1 MMKVTTVGLDLAK
14 LIFTMHGVDEHGKVV
29 LRKTVRRAKLL
40 EVFAQLPACIVG
52 MEACSG
58 AQHWAR
64 ELRKLGHEPRIMAA
78 EFVEPYRQGGK
89 NDANDAAAIC
99 EAVSRPKMRF
109 VAVKSVEQQA
119 VLAVHR
125 MRLGVVE
132 ERTALANRVRGLLAE
147 YGVVT
152 GTGLDRLRRALP
164 EILEDGANAIPG
176 IAKEVFADAEQ
187 ELRHL
192 DERIAIYDRRIV
204 ALARSSEPAQR
215 LMKVEGIGPVTA
227 TALVAGVGN
236 AKVFANGRQFAAWLG
251 LTPRQH
257 STGGK
262 RRLGAMT
269 KHGDVYL
276 RTLLI
281 HGARAVLRV
290 SSKHSDAKSRWV
302 ESLRRR
308 RPDNVAAVALAAKTA
323 RITWALLARGTD
335 YQRDV

>member
-1 MMKVTTVGLDLAK
+1 MKITTVGLDLAK
-14 LIFTMHGVDEHGKVV
+14 VIFTVHGVDEHGKAV

-40 EVFAQLPACIVG
+40 ELFAQLPACVVG

-99 EAVSRPKMRF
+99 EAVSRPTMRF

-125 MRLGVVE
+125 VRQGLVE
-132 ERTALANRVRGLLAE
+132 ERTALGNRLRGLLAE
-147 YGVVT
+147 YGVVV

-164 EILEDGANAIPG
+164 EILEDGANTIPG
-176 IAKEVFADAEQ
+176 IAREVFADAEQ
-187 ELRHL
+187 HLRQL
-192 DERIAIYDRRIV
+192 DARIATYDRRIA
-204 ALARSSEPAQR
+204 ALAKASAPAQR
-215 LMKVEGIGPVTA
+215 LMKVEGVGPVTA
-227 TALVAGVGN
+227 TALVASVGD
-236 AKVFANGRQFAAWLG
+236 AKVFHNGRQFAAWLG

-262 RRLGAMT
+262 QRLGAMT
-269 KHGDVYL
+269 KHGDVCL

-290 SSKHSDAKSRWV
+290 SPLRSDAKSRWV
-302 ESLRRR
+302 QTLRQR

-323 RITWALLARGTD
+323 RISWALLARDRNYQSTD
-335 YQRDV
+335 

>member
-1 MMKVTTVGLDLAK
+1 MKVTTVGLDLAK
-14 LIFTMHGVDEHGKVV
+14 LIFTVHGVDEHGKVM

-40 EVFAQLPACIVG
+40 EVFAQMPPCVVG

-64 ELRKLGHEPRIMAA
+64 ELRKLSHEPRIMAA

-99 EAVSRPKMRF
+99 EAVSRRQMRF

-125 MRLGVVE
+125 MRQGLVE
-132 ERTALANRVRGLLAE
+132 ERTALVNRMRGLLAE
-147 YGVVT
+147 YGIVV
-152 GTGLDRLRRALP
+152 GMGLDRLRRALP

-176 IAKEVFADAEQ
+176 LAKEVFADAEQ
-187 ELRHL
+187 HLRRL
-192 DERIAIYDRRIV
+192 DERVATYDRRIA
-204 ALARSSEPAQR
+204 ALAKSSEPAQR

-227 TALVAGVGN
+227 TALLASVGD
-236 AKVFANGRQFAAWLG
+236 AKVFHNGRQFAAWLG

-262 RRLGAMT
+262 QRLGAMT

-276 RTLLI
+276 RTLLV
-281 HGARAVLRV
+281 HGARAVLRM
-290 SSKHSDAKSRWV
+290 SSLRSDTKSRWV
-302 ESLRRR
+302 ENLRRR
-308 RPDNVAAVALAAKTA
+308 RGALA
-323 RITWALLARGTD
+323 
-335 YQRDV
+335 

>member
-1 MMKVTTVGLDLAK
+1 MKVTTVGLDLAK
-14 LIFTMHGVDEHGKVV
+14 SVFTMQGVDEHGKAV

-40 EVFAQLPACIVG
+40 ELFAQLPACVVG

-89 NDANDAAAIC
+89 NDTNDAAAIC

-109 VAVKSVEQQA
+109 VALKSVEQQA

-125 MRLGVVE
+125 LRQGLVE
-132 ERTALANRVRGLLAE
+132 ERTALANRLRGLLTE
-147 YGVVT
+147 YGVVV
-152 GTGLDRLRRALP
+152 GVGLDRLRRALP
-164 EILEDGANAIPG
+164 EILEDGANGIPG
-176 IAKEVFADAEQ
+176 IARDVFADAGQ
-187 ELRHL
+187 QLREL
-192 DERIAIYDRRIV
+192 DARIAAYDRRIA
-204 ALARSSEPAQR
+204 ALARASEPAQR
-215 LMKVEGIGPVTA
+215 LMKIEGVGPVTA
-227 TALVAGVGN
+227 TALVASVGD
-236 AKVFANGRQFAAWLG
+236 AQVFRNGRQFAAWLG

-262 RRLGAMT
+262 QRLGAMT

-290 SSKHSDAKSRWV
+290 TAHRSDAKSRWA

-308 RPDNVAAVALAAKTA
+308 RPDNVAAVALAAKHA
-323 RITWALLARGTD
+323 RIIWALLARGQD
-335 YQRDV
+335 YHPAA

>member
-1 MMKVTTVGLDLAK
+1 MKITTVGLDLAK
-14 LIFTMHGVDEHGKVV
+14 SVFTLHGVDEHGSTV

-40 EVFAQLPACIVG
+40 ELFAQLPACVVG

-64 ELRKLGHEPRIMAA
+64 ELRKLGHDPRIMAA

-99 EAVSRPKMRF
+99 EAVARPKMRL
-109 VAVKSVEQQA
+109 VPIKSVEQQA

-125 MRLGVVE
+125 LRQGLVE
-132 ERTALANRVRGLLAE
+132 ERTALINRVRGLLTE
-147 YGVVT
+147 YGLVIGV
-152 GTGLDRLRRALP
+152 GRERLRQALP
-164 EILEDGANAIPG
+164 MILEDADNGVPG
-176 IAKEVFADAEQ
+176 IAREVFADAARQ
-187 ELRHL
+187 LAEL
-192 DERIAIYDRRIV
+192 DARIGDYDRRIA
-204 ALARSSEPAQR
+204 ALARASEPAQR
-215 LMKVEGIGPVTA
+215 LMKVEGVGPVTA
-227 TALVAGVGN
+227 TALVASVGD
-236 AKVFANGRQFAAWLG
+236 ASVFSNGRQFAAWLG

-262 RRLGAMT
+262 QRLGAMT

-290 SSKHSDAKSRWV
+290 TSTRNDGKSRWV

-308 RPDNVAAVALAAKTA
+308 RPDNVAAVALAAKHA
-323 RITWALLARGTD
+323 RIIWALLAHRQE
-335 YQRDV
+335 YHPAA

>member
-14 LIFTMHGVDEHGKVV
+14 LIFTIHGVDVHGKVV

-40 EVFAQLPACIVG
+40 EVFAQLPACVVG

-99 EAVSRPKMRF
+99 EAVGRPKMRF
-109 VAVKSVEQQA
+109 VPVKSVEQQA

-125 MRLGVVE
+125 LRQGLVE
-132 ERTALANRVRGLLAE
+132 ERTALANRLRGLLAE
-147 YGVVT
+147 YGVVI
-152 GTGLDRLRRALP
+152 GMGIDRLRRALP
-164 EILEDGANAIPG
+164 ELLEDGANAIPG
-176 IAKEVFADAEQ
+176 LAKAVFAEAEQ
-187 ELRHL
+187 HLRHL
-192 DERIAIYDRRIV
+192 DACIAAYDHRIA
-204 ALARSSEPAQR
+204 ALAKASAPAQR
-215 LMKVEGIGPVTA
+215 LMKVEGVGPVTA
-227 TALVAGVGN
+227 TATVASVGD
-236 AKVFANGRQFAAWLG
+236 AKAFNNGRQFAAWLG

-262 RRLGAMT
+262 QRLGAMT

-281 HGARAVLRV
+281 HGARAVLRT
-290 SSKHSDAKSRWV
+290 SSKHTDAKSRWA

-308 RPDNVAAVALAAKTA
+308 RPDNVVAVALAAKTA
-323 RITWALLARGTD
+323 RTIWALLAHDTES
-335 YQRDV
+335 QRAA

>member
-1 MMKVTTVGLDLAK
+1 MKVTTVGLDLAK
-14 LIFTMHGVDEHGKVV
+14 LIFTVHGVDEHGKVM

-40 EVFAQLPACIVG
+40 EVFAQMPPCVVG

-99 EAVSRPKMRF
+99 EAVSRRQMRF

-125 MRLGVVE
+125 MRQGLVE
-132 ERTALANRVRGLLAE
+132 ERTALVNRMRGLLAE
-147 YGVVT
+147 YGIVV
-152 GTGLDRLRRALP
+152 GMGLDRLRRALP

-176 IAKEVFADAEQ
+176 LAKEVFADAEQ
-187 ELRHL
+187 HLRRL
-192 DERIAIYDRRIV
+192 DERVATYDRRIA
-204 ALARSSEPAQR
+204 ALAKSSEPAQR

-227 TALVAGVGN
+227 TALLASVGD
-236 AKVFANGRQFAAWLG
+236 AKVFHNGRQFAAWLG

-262 RRLGAMT
+262 QRLGAMT

-276 RTLLI
+276 RTLLV
-281 HGARAVLRV
+281 HGARAVLRM
-290 SSKHSDAKSRWV
+290 SSLRSDTKSRWV
-302 ESLRRR
+302 ENLRRR

-323 RITWALLARGTD
+323 RISWALLARGSD
-335 YQRDV
+335 YHSAR

>member
-1 MMKVTTVGLDLAK
+1 MNITTVGLDLAK
-14 LIFTMHGVDEHGKVV
+14 SVFTLQGVDEHGHAV
-29 LRKTVRRAKLL
+29 LRKTVRRGKLL
-40 EVFAQLPACIVG
+40 ELFAQLPPCVVG

-64 ELRKLGHEPRIMAA
+64 ELRKLGHEPHVMAA

-89 NDANDAAAIC
+89 NDTNDAAAIC

-125 MRLGVVE
+125 LRQGLVE
-132 ERTALANRVRGLLAE
+132 ERTALANRLRGLLSE
-147 YGVVT
+147 YGVVV
-152 GTGLDRLRRALP
+152 GVGLDRLRHALP
-164 EILEDGANAIPG
+164 EILEDGANGIPG
-176 IAKEVFADAEQ
+176 IAREVFADAT
-187 ELRHL
+187 RHL
-192 DERIAIYDRRIV
+192 HELDVRVGDYDRRI
-204 ALARSSEPAQR
+204 AHLAHVSEPAQR
-215 LMKVEGIGPVTA
+215 LMQLPGIGAVTA
-227 TALVAGVGN
+227 TAIVATVGN
-236 AKVFANGRQFAAWLG
+236 ATVFKNGRQFAAWLG

-262 RRLGAMT
+262 QRLGALT

-281 HGARAVLRV
+281 HGSRAVLRI
-290 SSKHSDAKSRWV
+290 SARRSDAKSRWV

-308 RPDNVAAVALAAKTA
+308 RPDNVAAVALAAKHA
-323 RITWALLARGTD
+323 RIIWALLAHGES
-335 YQRDV
+335 YQPVV

>member
-1 MMKVTTVGLDLAK
+1 MKITTVGLDLAK
-14 LIFTMHGVDEHGKVV
+14 SVFTLHGVDEHGSTV

-40 EVFAQLPACIVG
+40 ELFAQLPACVVG
-52 MEACSG
+52 MEACAG

-64 ELRKLGHEPRIMAA
+64 ELRKLGHDPRIMAA

-99 EAVSRPKMRF
+99 EAVGRPKMRF
-109 VAVKSVEQQA
+109 VPIKSVEQQA

-125 MRLGVVE
+125 LRQGLVE
-132 ERTALANRVRGLLAE
+132 ERTALINRLRGLLTE
-147 YGVVT
+147 YGLVVAV
-152 GTGLDRLRRALP
+152 GKDRLRKALP
-164 EILEDGANAIPG
+164 EILEDAENGVPG
-176 IAKEVFADAEQ
+176 IAREVFADAARQ
-187 ELRHL
+187 WAEL
-192 DERIAIYDRRIV
+192 DARIGEYDRRIA
-204 ALARSSEPAQR
+204 ALARASEPVQR
-215 LMKVEGIGPVTA
+215 LMKVEGVGPVTA
-227 TALVAGVGN
+227 TALVASVGD
-236 AKVFANGRQFAAWLG
+236 ATVFRNGRQFAAWLG

-262 RRLGAMT
+262 QRLGAMT

-290 SSKHSDAKSRWV
+290 TATRKDAKSRWA

-308 RPDNVAAVALAAKTA
+308 RPDNVAAVALAAKHA
-323 RITWALLARGTD
+323 RIIWALLARRQD
-335 YQRDV
+335 YRLAS